1 MAWDNVISSKQ
12 IALNKICGY
21 GKIENTKN
29 SWTSKGILKSSKT
42 KQRLYDK
49 FLKAKN
55 YQHQHE
61 ISYKSYYEGSDWQ
74 RQTQR
79 PFSIVRSFLIKKP
92 LPTVAS
98 MNILSMLD
106 PN

>member
-42 KQRLYDK
+42 KQRL
-49 FLKAKN
+49 
-55 YQHQHE
+55 
-61 ISYKSYYEGSDWQ
+61 
-74 RQTQR
+74 
-79 PFSIVRSFLIKKP
+79 
-92 LPTVAS
+92 
-98 MNILSMLD
+98 
-106 PN
+106 